1 MEEFEDEEDM
11 HVGEEEL
18 EIDLSEVEGKEEG
31 RGEGGVEIGM
41 HAMGS
46 TRFNGKIAT
55 CYAVDL

>member
-11 HVGEEEL
+11 HVGEEL

-31 RGEGGVEIGM
+31 RGEGVEIGM